1 MFGPRTS
8 AVVTVP
14 CIWVGGQSNPDSAAQ
29 SERLANALWNYKG
42 ILAGYPNTRVAEPQY
57 VANPAGVHIYNR
69 SAAQASDWSLDT
81 GQWEP
86 YEAGVNSRNVTT
98 ASNTVLFGP
107 ECILSQCIADYT
119 GGEVAII
126 KPAFAGVGLLP
137 TSLNTAPGP
146 FNNVARTI
154 ALQVYMERA
163 VRDWAAYNPGTRL
176 EIVGVIW
183 WQGETDANL
192 GVTGANYVADLTKLY
207 NVMNAGFRRMFVTR
221 RDPVWNFVSLD
232 FNRSAAEIDINS
244 AVSAFATAQGQYFID
259 DHMGKSLQK
268 DELTAAQDD
277 PLTKGAP
284 TNASGNDDDNHS
296 NYIAVQLIGESAF
309 NNLVTEGVI

>member
-1 MFGPRTS
+1 MFGPTTS
-8 AVVTVP
+8 AVTVVP
-14 CIWVGGQSNPDSAAQ
+14 CIVCLGQSNMDGAAQ
-29 SERLANALWNYKG
+29 SERLANTLWNYKG
-42 ILAGYPNTRVAEPQY
+42 ILSGYPSTRVAQAQY
-57 VANPAGVHIYNR
+57 TAAVTGAHIYNR
-69 SAAQASDWSLDT
+69 SAAQASDWSLDD
-81 GQWEP
+81 GQWEA

-107 ECILSQCIADYT
+107 ELIVAQGIIDHA

-137 TSLNTAPGP
+137 TSLNVAPGP
-146 FNNVARTI
+146 YNNVSRTI
-154 ALQVYMERA
+154 ALQVYLERA

-176 EIVGVIW
+176 EIVGVVW

-192 GVTGANYVADLTKLY
+192 GVTGANYVADLLKFFD
-207 NVMNAGFRRMFVTR
+207 VMNAGFKRMFVTR

-232 FNRSAAEIDINS
+232 FARSAAEIDINS
-244 AVSAFATAQGQYFID
+244 SVETFAAAHGGYFVD
-259 DHMGKSLQK
+259 VHMGKSLQK
-268 DELTAAQDD
+268 DELSAAQDD

-296 NYIAVQLIGESAF
+296 NYIAVQLIGEQVVE
-309 NNLVTEGVI
+309 NLITEGVI